1 MELTLRQIKL
11 IMMIVG
17 VLTTFGIPAIVT
29 TIMYA
34 IIKKD
39 EEDNEF

>member
-1 MELTLRQIKL
+1 MELTLRQIIL
-11 IMMIVG
+11 IVG

-29 TIMYA
+29 AMMYA